1 MIVYLDYDGVFG
13 DTMTP
18 AIIEMK
24 EKGLYDTEEGRTK
37 YFKELDWGVFLKKA
51 GFMKNAIEAINTLM
65 DMGYKVAFLTH
76 VNSLAEHI
84 EKINFIKNIKEIKKP
99 ERLDVIAVPRKLD
112 KSFTVNPEGNV
123 LVDDRIENVEAWEV
137 AGGYGIWFSDKESDS
152 YKVTNNLMDVID
164 IVTNIEKKHLSEKK
178 PIESKSIL
186 EKISELIKKY
196 KDTINL
202 YLIYDSLIKNE
213 VITDLNY
220 DKDESTKILK
230 SIKYFYDLIDRKGS
244 YIPTLT
250 YDHLHELSYLILQME
265 EKTQKEEYKTI
276 ANEMASFYNNDFD
289 NNEQNQFEKK
299 LGLSFGIESQPVYK
313 KVHNNIQ
320 IKSYYESKGYTVK

>member
-1 MIVYLDYDGVFG
+1 
-13 DTMTP
+13 
-18 AIIEMK
+18 
-24 EKGLYDTEEGRTK
+24 
-37 YFKELDWGVFLKKA
+37 
-51 GFMKNAIEAINTLM
+51 
-65 DMGYKVAFLTH
+65 
-76 VNSLAEHI
+76 
-84 EKINFIKNIKEIKKP
+84 
-99 ERLDVIAVPRKLD
+99 
-112 KSFTVNPEGNV
+112 
-123 LVDDRIENVEAWEV
+123 
-137 AGGYGIWFSDKESDS
+137 
-152 YKVTNNLMDVID
+152 MDVID